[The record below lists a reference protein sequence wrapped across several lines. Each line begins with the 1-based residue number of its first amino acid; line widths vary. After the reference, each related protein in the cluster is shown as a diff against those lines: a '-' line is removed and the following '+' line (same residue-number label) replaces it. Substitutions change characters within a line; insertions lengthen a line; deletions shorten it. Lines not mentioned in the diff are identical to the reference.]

1 MDCTGCT
8 LCGNPKIKKTPGRN
22 AGGGGF
28 RVPGVLACRPLAAC
42 DALKGGIEQ
51 GEPRVYCLPHATV
64 CRVLTARGAL
74 ACGGAGGGE
83 RVIVVRVHKSHSV
96 DLRLQHTPRTG
107 GVL

>member
-28 RVPGVLACRPLAAC
+28 RGWGVLACRPLAAC

-51 GEPRVYCLPHATV
+51 GKARVYCLPHATV
-64 CRVLTARGAL
+64 CRVFRTRL
-74 ACGGAGGGE
+74 ACGGGVAGGGE
-83 RVIVVRVHKSHSV
+83 RVVIVRVHESHSV